1 MANVVTIFIPSKRSS
16 VRIARYAL
24 KSFLAVND
32 VPEDIAIDSE
42 IALGEALS
50 NVIIHTYRDFEGG
63 RIIVSYLLK
72 DDELRIVI
80 RDFGP
85 PVNKENLRL
94 IPPDPENP
102 RTGGYGLYIIQSLVD
117 HWEVKNLKDGNLTL
131 LVKRVRCR

>member
-1 MANVVTIFIPSKRSS
+1 MASVITIFLLSKRSS

-24 KSFLAVND
+24 KAFLAVND

-85 PVNKENLRL
+85 PVNKENLRP

-102 RTGGYGLYIIQSLVD
+102 RTGGYGLYIIRNLVD
-117 HWEVKNLKDGNLTL
+117 HWEVRNLKNGNLTV
-131 LVKRVRCR
+131 LVRKLR

>member
-1 MANVVTIFIPSKRSS
+1 MASVITIFLLSKRSS

-24 KSFLAVND
+24 KAFLAVND

-50 NVIIHTYRDFEGG
+50 NLIIHTYQESERGK
-63 RIIVSYLLK
+63 IVISYLLK
-72 DDELRIVI
+72 GDELRIVI

-85 PVNKENLRL
+85 PVNKENLRP